1 MQVAVTDGNGREL
14 ARASGTAILGH
25 PPNAVLWLRDSGVP
39 FKAGDLV
46 SPGFG
51 PLLAPKP
58 GLRATVAYEGLADG
72 PKVSVS
78 FE

>member
-1 MQVAVTDGNGREL
+1 M
-14 ARASGTAILGH
+14 
-25 PPNAVLWLRDSGVP
+25 LWLRDSGVP

-58 GLRATVAYEGLADG
+58 GLKATVAYEGLADG